1 MKVVI
6 HYFNNMIPGIEKY
19 FSHLTLPFPGSAA
32 VCNSHA
38 HSHTYGKMLAIVILL
53 ADWMQ

>member
-1 MKVVI
+1 MKVI
-6 HYFNNMIPGIEKY
+6 HYFNTMIPGIENC
-19 FSHLTLPFPGSAA
+19 FSRLTLPFPGSAA

-38 HSHTYGKMLAIVILL
+38 HSHTYGKILAIVILL